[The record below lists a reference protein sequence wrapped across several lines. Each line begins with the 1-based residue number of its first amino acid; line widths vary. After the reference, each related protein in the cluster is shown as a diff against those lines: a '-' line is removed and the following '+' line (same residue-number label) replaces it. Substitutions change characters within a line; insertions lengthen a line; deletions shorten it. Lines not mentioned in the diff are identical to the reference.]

1 MKSNNGSFD
10 LSSDY
15 IDKLQKYLLLCKFEN
30 KIYIPSNEVDS
41 KIPTK
46 ESILQHNIKAEEE
59 LKIFDNNVNI
69 DFSLIRNS
77 IKKAYKSKDS
87 IEKRNNLI
95 KLRKVFEGL
104 INYVE
109 KTIDEKLKINEP
121 ITKQQS
127 INQPATIP
135 TTSSNKIN
143 SNTTI
148 II

>member
-1 MKSNNGSFD
+1 LKSNNGSFD

-46 ESILQHNIKAEEE
+46 ESILQHNIKVEEE

-69 DFSLIRNS
+69 DFSIIRNS
-77 IKKAYKSKDS
+77 IKRAYKSKDS

-121 ITKQQS
+121 TTKQQS

-135 TTSSNKIN
+135 TTGSNKIN
-143 SNTTI
+143 SNTSI